1 VPMRIVVVLAIGLV
15 LGLGIALVIQQ
26 GGAPAPSAALA
37 ATPPGTPAAGVVR
50 ICSQGTVLTADGQIW
65 FYRPDQD
72 RWLTM
77 DQAFKEEGRDTH
89 IVPLPVP
96 VAAVKE
102 MESFG
107 FILTQGGEIWF
118 YEISTDKW
126 RKLPTPA

>member
-1 VPMRIVVVLAIGLV
+1 MPTRIVIVLLAGIA
-15 LGLGIALVIQQ
+15 LGLGIALVVLPN
-26 GGAPAPSAALA
+26 GSPVSSAALA
-37 ATPPGTPAAGVVR
+37 ATPVGTPGAGVAQ

-77 DQAFKEEGRDTH
+77 DQAFKSEGRETH

-96 VAAVKE
+96 VTAVKE

-107 FILTQGGEIWF
+107 FILTQSGEIWF

-126 RKLPTPA
+126 RKLPNPA

>member
-1 VPMRIVVVLAIGLV
+1 MPMRIVVVLSAGIA
-15 LGLGIALVIQQ
+15 LGLGIALVVL
-26 GGAPAPSAALA
+26 PDSSPVPSAALA
-37 ATPPGTPAAGVVR
+37 ATPGTPGAGVVQL
-50 ICSQGTVLTADGQIW
+50 CSQGTVLTADGQIW

-77 DQAFKEEGRDTH
+77 DQAFKSEGRETH

-107 FILTQGGEIWF
+107 FILTQSGEIWL
-118 YEISTDKW
+118 YEISTDTW
-126 RKLPTPA
+126 RKLPHPA

>member
-1 VPMRIVVVLAIGLV
+1 MSMRIVAALTAGIA
-15 LGLGIALVIQQ
+15 LGLGLALAFVP
-26 GGAPAPSAALA
+26 GGSPLPPAAHA
-37 ATPPGTPAAGVVR
+37 ATPAGSAGAGVVL

-77 DQAFKEEGRDTH
+77 DQAFKSEGRETH

-96 VAAVKE
+96 VADIKE

-107 FILTQGGEIWF
+107 FILTRGGEIWF
-118 YEISTDKW
+118 YEISTDRW
-126 RKLPTPA
+126 RKLPHPA

>member
-1 VPMRIVVVLAIGLV
+1 MPMRVVVVMGVGIA
-15 LGLGIALVIQQ
+15 LGLGIALMILPEVSPLP
-26 GGAPAPSAALA
+26 PAASAASPA
-37 ATPPGTPAAGVVR
+37 GGPGAGVVR

-65 FYRPDQD
+65 FYRPDQE

-77 DQAFKEEGRDTH
+77 DEAFKSEGRETH

-96 VAAVKE
+96 VSAVKE

-107 FILTQGGEIWF
+107 FILTQSGDVWF